1 MKKAAKQR
9 KQENDSKPQTDAQ
22 SDDEKYKAY
31 DEAVVS
37 GEPLQEY
44 LIPEEVRRFHEELN
58 EYHAVSP
65 RLSGGDVDADW
76 QDAESSGEETVGGTV
91 ATPDQDIVDELGRA
105 VGMEFEDNQPLRSPA
120 EVLDERDRHRWELN
134 RSSADSDPA
143 QQEE

>member
-9 KQENDSKPQTDAQ
+9 KQEKDPKPQTDVQ

-31 DEAVVS
+31 DEAVEC

-105 VGMEFEDNQPLRSPA
+105 VGMEFQDNQPLRSPA
-120 EVLDERDRHRWELN
+120 EVLDERDHHRWELN

>member
-1 MKKAAKQR
+1 MKKAVKQTKH
-9 KQENDSKPQTDAQ
+9 KQEPKPQQEVQ

-31 DEAVVS
+31 DEAVEN

-44 LIPEEVRRFHEELN
+44 LIPEEVRRFQEELH
-58 EYHAVSP
+58 EYNAVSP

-105 VGMEFEDNQPLRSPA
+105 VGMEFQDNQPLRSPA
-120 EVLDERDRHRWELN
+120 EVLEERDRHRWELN